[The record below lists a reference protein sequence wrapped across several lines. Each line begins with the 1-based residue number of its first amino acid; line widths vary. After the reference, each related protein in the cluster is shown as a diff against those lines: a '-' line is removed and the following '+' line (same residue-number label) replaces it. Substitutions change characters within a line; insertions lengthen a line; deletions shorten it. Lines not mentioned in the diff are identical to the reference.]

1 MPQQHFMIIGTGISC
16 GSFAGR
22 EDMTP
27 LCRILLPVFLPFC
40 VPILEKSGQE
50 GLPA

>member
-1 MPQQHFMIIGTGISC
+1 MPQQHFMIIGTGIFC

-27 LCRILLPVFLPFC
+27 LCRIVASGIGLPP

-50 GLPA
+50 CLPA